1 MAPLP
6 PLFVAGL
13 RGIAYFFLEVEG
25 GTKDL
30 HSGVHGGPVAEA
42 MNDVVRLMSRLV
54 DDDGTTAVRPWAAT
68 VLPVHSFP
76 FAPFCPSV
84 RRQNP
89 GPWHLRPSAR
99 VYRGGKGE
107 AVVGVLLG
115 EGSAVLND
123 GAVCCCF
130 RPQKTYDSIDFDPV
144 AYKGDAGVKALRP
157 AFENNKPQILASR
170 WRLPSLSLHGIEGA
184 FSGKGSKTVIPG
196 KVIGKF
202 SIRMV
207 PDMDPAKVE
216 ELVRAHVEAEFA
228 KLNSPNKIKVSMGH
242 AGRAW
247 LSNYDSPNYV
257 AARTAVK
264 AVHGQEPDL
273 IREGGSIP
281 ITLIFQEATGEF
293 GCQCGDVCNLM
304 PHFSAVFLL
313 SLFLLQENPCA
324 CCPLAAVMTVP
335 TAPMRSLI
343 AAITSTA
350 SRCWEPTS
358 TLWLK
363 TASKQTVLSASG
375 QNPIDRI
382 H

>member
-1 MAPLP
+1 MMKWGQEWIERLGGKTELKDIGTQELDGQTVPLP
-6 PLFVAGL
+6 PVLLGSFEKDPSKPTLIVYGHLDVQPAALEDGWDTDPWKLTEKDGALFGRGSTDDKGPVLAWMWAMEAHQKLGIDIPVNVKFILEGMEESGSVGLEECVRELCKEGGFLSDADYVCISDSYWLGTKKPCVTYGL

-54 DDDGTTAVRPWAAT
+54 DDDGKILVPGIYDQVREFT
-68 VLPVHSFP
+68 EEE
-76 FAPFCPSV
+76 
-84 RRQNP
+84 
-89 GPWHLRPSAR
+89 
-99 VYRGGKGE
+99 K
-107 AVVGVLLG
+107 
-115 EGSAVLND
+115 
-123 GAVCCCF
+123 
-130 RPQKTYDSIDFDPV
+130 KTYDSIDFDPV

-273 IREGGSIP
+273 IRE
-281 ITLIFQEATGEF
+281 
-293 GCQCGDVCNLM
+293 
-304 PHFSAVFLL
+304 
-313 SLFLLQENPCA
+313 
-324 CCPLAAVMTVP
+324 
-335 TAPMRSLI
+335 
-343 AAITSTA
+343 
-350 SRCWEPTS
+350 
-358 TLWLK
+358 
-363 TASKQTVLSASG
+363 
-375 QNPIDRI
+375 
-382 H
+382 